1 MNQNEITT
9 GDKQILLGTV
19 LLWKIDLPDTD
30 LETVLIIDLNRT
42 QLFPLVIDNK
52 LIQLSVNQQDIKLF

>member
-42 QLFPLVIDNK
+42 QLFPLAIDNK